1 MQTELTIFLAAGA
14 GILSFL
20 SPCVLPLIP
29 SYITFIGGTSF
40 SELQEGTASR
50 PRLILRTL
58 FFILG
63 FALVFVALG
72 LILSGSVLAF
82 GGTTSMI
89 NFAAGGVI
97 MLLGLNMIFDFL
109 KFLNYEKRMHLSKSP
124 AGYGGAFLA
133 GLAFGAG
140 WSPCVG
146 PILGGIL
153 FLAGQEGETLK
164 AAVYL
169 AVYSAGLGLPFLAV
183 ALFFDFFI
191 GKLKRL
197 NRHMGKLKAVSG
209 AMLIFIGLLVM
220 TGKFQQFNRIFL
232 MAGTTLADWESSGNA
247 GVLWI
252 PPIAAAVVGA
262 LPILVSFARG
272 RKAFARGKLLFFVL
286 FAAIGLFH
294 AFGIL
299 NLPLVLSRWLLY
311 QGL

>member
-14 GILSFL
+14 GVLSFL

-63 FALVFVALG
+63 FTAVFVALG
-72 LILSGSVLAF
+72 LVLSGSVLAF
-82 GGTTSMI
+82 GGTTRMI

-109 KFLNYEKRMHLSKSP
+109 KFLNYEKRVHLSKSP

-140 WSPCVG
+140 WSPCIG

-169 AVYSAGLGLPFLAV
+169 AVYSGGLGLPFLAV
-183 ALFFDFFI
+183 ALFFDFFV
-191 GKLKRL
+191 GKLKKLR
-197 NRHMGKLKAVSG
+197 NHIGILKAVSG
-209 AMLIFIGLLVM
+209 AFLFFIGLLVM
-220 TGKFQQFNRIFL
+220 TGRFQQFNRAFL
-232 MAGTTLADWESSGNA
+232 IAGTALADWGSSGNA
-247 GVLWI
+247 DVLWI
-252 PPIAAAVVGA
+252 PAIAAAATGA
-262 LPILVSFARG
+262 LPFLV
-272 RKAFARGKLLFFVL
+272 AFARGKKILTRGNLLVFL
-286 FAAIGLFH
+286 PFAAIGLLH
-294 AFGIL
+294 VTGLL
-299 NLPLVLSRWLLY
+299 NLPLVLSSWLLY